1 MLDRGTLP
9 AEPGAGWE
17 TQADLE
23 VALMA
28 DKPDINTASREQLT
42 EAEGIGESLAERIV
56 RTREEQGPF
65 RSAEDLRRIPLV
77 DDTRLEQ
84 LKEAVSLPDDAQ
96 NR

>member
-1 MLDRGTLP
+1 
-9 AEPGAGWE
+9 
-17 TQADLE
+17 
-23 VALMA
+23 MA